1 MDPVGPLFQ
10 DADPPSL
17 GYGAVRHHLGEVVM
31 SRVLE
36 DLLALLKLEPIEENL
51 FRGRSQDLG
60 FRQLSVSYTHLTLPT
75 NREV

>member
-1 MDPVGPLFQ
+1 
-10 DADPPSL
+10 
-17 GYGAVRHHLGEVVM
+17 M

-60 FRQLSVSYTHLTLPT
+60 FRQLYGGQVLGQAL
-75 NREV
+75 